1 MKKRSFKFILFSVK
15 ENLLSIIF
23 ILFTIS
29 LLLFSKSNLSAAK
42 TGLSLWV
49 NSVVPSLFPFFIAT
63 ELLSYTN
70 VISVLGSYLNFLMR
84 PLFNVPGE
92 GSFPFIMGII
102 SGYPTGAKIVSKFKK
117 DGICT
122 PVEAERL
129 LSFTNNSGPLF
140 IIGTVGISLFGNL
153 EIGILLLI
161 THLLAC
167 ITVGFLFRFWKYKKN
182 DVITTISNSK
192 TSNTSTANINS
203 LGKILGA
210 SITSATRTVVLIGG
224 FVVLFSV
231 IISIINSSGIL
242 GILCKIL
249 NPILMALN
257 ISPEFSSG
265 LISGIIELTNGIS
278 LVTSVSIKSISIN
291 ILFCAFLL
299 GFGGISVVLQVFS
312 IVSEADISIKP
323 YIIGKIL
330 QAIFATLY
338 TYIIINN
345 FQFFNLDLL

>member
-23 ILFTIS
+23 ILFTIC
-29 LLLFSKSNLSAAK
+29 LVIFSNSNLSAAK
-42 TGLSLWV
+42 NGLSLWV

-70 VISVLGSYLNFLMR
+70 IISVLGSYLNFLMR

-102 SGYPTGAKIVSKFKK
+102 SGYPTGAKIVSKFKN

-122 PVEAERL
+122 SVEAERL
-129 LSFTNNSGPLF
+129 LAFTNNSGPLF
-140 IIGTVGISLFGNL
+140 IIGTVGISLFGNI
-153 EIGILLLI
+153 EIGILLLV
-161 THLLAC
+161 THILAC
-167 ITVGFLFRFWKYKKN
+167 ITVGIIFRFWKYN
-182 DVITTISNSK
+182 DVKNNLSSQIFTTQKSSSADIS
-192 TSNTSTANINS
+192 S

-242 GILCKIL
+242 DILCKVI
-249 NPILMALN
+249 NPILSILN

-265 LISGIIELTNGIS
+265 LISGIIELTNGVS
-278 LVTSVSIKSISIN
+278 LIASVSIKSISVN
-291 ILFCAFLL
+291 ILLCAFLL

-312 IVSEADISIKP
+312 IVSEANISIKP
-323 YIIGKIL
+323 YIIGKLL

-338 TYIIINN
+338 TYLIINN
-345 FQFFNLDLL
+345 FEFFNLDLL